1 MITWV
6 LGKLFW
12 PMLLTSSMTYCAFRL
27 GPTGLPAASRK
38 AGRFIGMQY
47 NYLKL
52 TISYFSP
59 PADQANRLISEY
71 RRGTQQGHAF
81 TREVRQS
88 LLK

>member
-1 MITWV
+1 MGLITWV

-12 PMLLTSSMTYCAFRL
+12 PVFLTGGATYWAFRL
-27 GPTGLPAASRK
+27 GPSGLPAASRN

-71 RRGTQQGHAF
+71 RRGT
-81 TREVRQS
+81 
-88 LLK
+88 